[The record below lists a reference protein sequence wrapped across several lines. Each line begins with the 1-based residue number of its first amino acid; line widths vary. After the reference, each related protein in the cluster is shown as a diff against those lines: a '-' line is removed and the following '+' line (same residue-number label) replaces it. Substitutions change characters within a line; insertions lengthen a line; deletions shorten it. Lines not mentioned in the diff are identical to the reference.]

1 MSSVHKL
8 NYPTRVT
15 RWHED
20 RSFKCTEW
28 HSQNTYSFFCRLLYW
43 TDVGTDRIERASMD
57 GTSRTVLHSTGLSTV
72 YGLTLDYENQVLYW
86 ADYSN
91 NRIER
96 SFTNGSNRVLVTS
109 TGIIDPFGITFYNGK
124 LYWTDWSRN
133 AIYTL
138 TLSTPST
145 VSRIISVGGDPY
157 GIHVVT
163 QERQPEGE
171 LWL

>member
-1 MSSVHKL
+1 
-8 NYPTRVT
+8 
-15 RWHED
+15 
-20 RSFKCTEW
+20 
-28 HSQNTYSFFCRLLYW
+28 
-43 TDVGTDRIERASMD
+43 MD

-72 YGLTLDYENQVLYW
+72 YGLTLDYENQILYW

-109 TGIIDPFGITFYNGK
+109 TGIVDPFGITFYNGR
-124 LYWTDWSRN
+124 LYWTDWSHN

-138 TLSTPST
+138 TLTLNTSST
-145 VSRIISVGGDPY
+145 VSRVLAVSGDPY

-171 LWL
+171 LYSFSLL